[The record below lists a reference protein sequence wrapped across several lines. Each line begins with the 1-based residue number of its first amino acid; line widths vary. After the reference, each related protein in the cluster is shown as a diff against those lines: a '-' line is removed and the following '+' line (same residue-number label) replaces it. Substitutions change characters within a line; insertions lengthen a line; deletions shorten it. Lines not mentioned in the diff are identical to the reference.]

1 MMNLRRRLT
10 IAIGLVMCAAWLG
23 SCVCL
28 KSAGHP
34 EKQIAD
40 AKSPG
45 TAGIVPEILGFDVEK
60 VTYLTLAPD
69 VTVTLR
75 LNNPSK
81 QTAACAVEFEIVDL
95 ADDRVLAEFR
105 ETADLVPGLNN
116 QTATLPLRLSR
127 MSGLLARARIRD
139 AAGQLTGRAS
149 RPFDVT
155 SDIRTNFRYA
165 GETYAQTIAKPKP
178 IPLRGDGADDLN
190 FWDPIPIGV
199 GPEEMLDE
207 FHACFQNVAQVSI
220 EEGRGHTTSWEDG
233 RTTWTK
239 SAYWMKD
246 IFLFSLPHMEHLY
259 REGPR
264 RGIYMM
270 PWCEHKG
277 ARQEYFAKDFP
288 WIYHPAPESYYP
300 GCWQM
305 NLDPEYRHKLTPEDE
320 RMARFNLHG
329 AESWLE
335 YAAEEIDLVVEKF
348 ETRLIWW
355 DNSYGGAHIPY
366 TLDMLRD
373 MHADRRPATPPPAVM
388 VNGEAGY
395 HSDIYWIEWGMPERM
410 QDYVRLMHNI
420 VAERPQ
426 VKNGPATISFGQVHP
441 GSRTGQQ
448 EAITDPANVYND
460 PRYTHIYRQLLFEC
474 VASEARL
481 VYQQQWPRNCLE
493 WRIKHFRDTFR
504 DHAKTWGF
512 LTMFEHVF
520 NSRDV
525 APYPLAESVRVT
537 DVPAAYG
544 DEIEDGKVHVVARS
558 PISQPDVIYLHVFNY
573 TGTTADTSKARP
585 RPTPLDKVTIRMD
598 TPGFARDY
606 TVRAF
611 SPDFAEYDDAV
622 TPERTHQSN
631 HLEFSVPV
639 DTYTLVI
646 VKRRWV

>member
-1 MMNLRRRLT
+1 MKNFQRFAIQLISCLLI
-10 IAIGLVMCAAWLG
+10 IAGLSSCASRQMRIKAI
-23 SCVCL
+23 
-28 KSAGHP
+28 
-34 EKQIAD
+34 KQNPPVIESFQTD
-40 AKSPG
+40 
-45 TAGIVPEILGFDVEK
+45 K
-60 VTYLTLAPD
+60 VTYLTLSPD
-69 VTVTLR
+69 VQLS
-75 LNNPSK
+75 LAIQCPAS
-81 QTAACAVEFEIVDL
+81 ASGEFIFEADIVDM
-95 ADDRVLAEFR
+95 AMNHVLAAGSKTQKLLEGSNHV
-105 ETADLVPGLNN
+105 TGSIQLH
-116 QTATLPLRLSR
+116 LSQ
-127 MSGLLARARIRD
+127 MTGLLAQVRVIDPNSGETLARAE
-139 AAGQLTGRAS
+139 

-178 IPLRGDGADDLN
+178 IPMRGDGADDLN

-199 GPEEMLDE
+199 GPQEMLDE
-207 FHACFQNVAQVSI
+207 FYNHFQNVAQVSI

-246 IFLFSLPHMEHLY
+246 IFLFSLPRMEYLY
-259 REGPR
+259 DEGPR

-288 WIYHPAPESYYP
+288 WIYHPNPESYYP

-305 NLDPEYRHKLTPEDE
+305 NLDPEYRHPLTPDE
-320 RMARFNLHG
+320 KKMARFNLHG

-335 YAAEEIDLVVEKF
+335 YAAEEIDLVVDKF
-348 ETRLIWW
+348 DTRLIWW

-366 TLDMLRD
+366 TLDMLRN
-373 MHADRRPATPPPAVM
+373 MHADRRPNVPPPTVM

-410 QDYVRLMHNI
+410 QDYVRLMHNL

-441 GSRTGQQ
+441 GSKTGQQ

-474 VASEARL
+474 VASEAKL

-493 WRIKHFRDTFR
+493 WRIKHFPETFR
-504 DHAKTWGF
+504 EHAKTWGF
-512 LTMFEHVF
+512 LTMLAHVY

-525 APYPLAESVRVT
+525 APYPLTDSVRAVN
-537 DVPAAYG
+537 VPAAYS
-544 DEIEDGKVHVVARS
+544 DDIEDGKIHIVARS
-558 PISQPDVIYLHVFNY
+558 PVSQPETIYLHIFNY

-585 RPTPLDKVTIRMD
+585 APEPLDSVTIRMD

-606 TVRAF
+606 TVRAL
-611 SPDFAEYDDAV
+611 SPDFENYSDTV
-622 TPERTHQSN
+622 EPERTHESN

-639 DTYTLVI
+639 NTYTLVI